1 MKIAGKIIYA
11 LWTAVIALVIM
22 FYCFSCYM
30 GFRVKEIVVSSVE
43 SYGENFASYD
53 SVISEN
59 DYIKLWHEK
68 PDNASYDSVQMKELG
83 ITQKYSLTN
92 PYIMPFKDKNSFFSL
107 KKIGYI
113 YNIKRFDADGKEI
126 QSVATE
132 NSKVVL
138 DISYDGMDFK
148 IDKVLY
154 DNDFNE
160 YNIGYLNG
168 LALMIILIINAIS
181 RNIRYFD
188 SCIKSKRKRNILRL
202 LQPYVFPL
210 LIAFSM
216 IFDLLAYALI
226 AGIAEELIFTAIFSV
241 LKRKA
246 KANL

>member
-11 LWTAVIALVIM
+11 LWASVIALVM
-22 FYCFSCYM
+22 LFYCFSCYM

-43 SYGENFASYD
+43 SHGEDFASYD
-53 SVISEN
+53 NIISEN
-59 DYIKLWHEK
+59 DYIKLWHER
-68 PDNASYDSVQMKELG
+68 PDNASYDSVQMEELG
-83 ITQKYSLTN
+83 ITQEYSLTN

-113 YNIKRFDADGKEI
+113 YDIKRFDADGKEVK
-126 QSVATE
+126 SVAQE

-138 DISYDGMDFK
+138 DISYEGMNFK

-160 YNIGYLNG
+160 YNVGCLNG
-168 LALMIILIINAIS
+168 LALMIILIINAVA
-181 RNIRYFD
+181 RNI
-188 SCIKSKRKRNILRL
+188 KLKRKRNILRL
-202 LQPYVFPL
+202 LQPYIFPL

-216 IFDLLAYALI
+216 VFDLLAYALI
-226 AGIAEELIFTAIFSV
+226 AGITEELIFTIIFFI

-246 KANL
+246 VTNL